1 MGVTAQTL
9 HGAKVCLIPKPENNY
24 HPLALRRKAL
34 MAISGLILTAKIL
47 VVGVTVLLPST
58 AELSTITNSRI
69 LQLTNLK
76 RIENNLPA
84 LKENDKL
91 SRAAAA
97 KAKDIIENDYFAH
110 VSPSGVTPWFWMKQ
124 ENYSYTIAG
133 ENLAIDFVQAESVVD
148 AWMASPGHK
157 ENLLHPDYTET
168 GVAVHTGEFEGGTST
183 VVVHMFGLPYGA
195 TSSSTPSPLGAR
207 APISTAPS
215 PSPTT
220 TKQQTPVPSPTPLPQ
235 NTAPSTPKLTLT
247 SPDTT
252 YTNKVNFAIF
262 GDKDSTINI
271 TVNNQYASTLTLKNG
286 TSASYDLDISSF
298 DDGKLAISA
307 YAVNSDN
314 KTSNKSTPIEIH
326 KDATGPTI
334 EKNELSFLL
343 SPGTDTP
350 EAIMYLPAGKYDQL
364 DIKQSNKKLVSVKSP
379 LPKFIS
385 FPVNQQQLQI
395 NAYDEIGNT
404 SNVGQF
410 SLLPAIFTE
419 RDITTTDHVH
429 WLNDV
434 SRRMLITVGLIL
446 LILLTLAVFIRIK
459 IQHPKMIT
467 HTTLVILLIFILLFI

>member
-34 MAISGLILTAKIL
+34 MAISGLILTAKIM
-47 VVGVTVLLPST
+47 VVGVTVLLPAT

-76 RIENNLPA
+76 RIEHNLPA

-110 VSPSGVTPWFWMKQ
+110 VSPDGVTPWFWMQQ
-124 ENYSYTIAG
+124 ENYAYTVAG

-183 VVVHMFGLPYGA
+183 VVVHMFGLPRGA
-195 TSSSTPSPLGAR
+195 TSPSTPSPLGAR
-207 APISTAPS
+207 APIITTPS
-215 PSPTT
+215 PSPET
-220 TKQQTPVPSPTPLPQ
+220 TKQTPTPSPTPVPQ

-247 SPDTT
+247 SPNNV
-252 YTNKVNFAIF
+252 YTDKVNFAIF
-262 GDKDSTINI
+262 GDKNSTVKI
-271 TVNNQYASTLTLKNG
+271 TVNNQYASTVTLNNG

-298 DDGKLAISA
+298 EDGKLFISA
-307 YAVNSDN
+307 YAINNDN
-314 KTSNKSTPIEIH
+314 KTSNKSAPIEIH
-326 KDATGPTI
+326 KDATGPTV
-334 EKNELSFLL
+334 EMDELSFLL

-350 EAIMYLPAGKYDQL
+350 EAIMFLPAGKYDQL
-364 DIKQSNKKLVSVKSP
+364 NINQSDQQLASVKYP
-379 LPKFIS
+379 MPEFIS

-395 NAYDEIGNT
+395 NAYDEIGNAG
-404 SNVGQF
+404 NVGKF

-419 RDITTTDHVH
+419 RDITTTSSNLH
-429 WLNDV
+429 WINDI
-434 SRRMLITVGLIL
+434 SRRLLISVSLIL
-446 LILLTLAVFIRIK
+446 LVLLTLAVVIRIK

-467 HTTLVILLIFILLFI
+467 HTTLVILLTLALLFI